1 MRIGIFGFGAVGVTL
16 FSQLDGYSDLYV
28 LSPLNRYEKL
38 KKEVIV
44 NDIKYKPNVTTN
56 GLMDLII
63 VCVKNY
69 DLDEAIIDLKPFIK
83 KETIIL
89 PLLNGITA
97 RAKLQEAFPLNNVL
111 YGLVFTES
119 NKNDNVVKTSNIIN
133 LCFGEKNNI
142 IVKDYLLEIKKI
154 FDKYRIKN
162 EIPEN
167 MEAKCWTKWMLNLG
181 INQVSA
187 LMNASY
193 NDMTHPLLKELLFDI
208 FDEVYLVSK
217 AYNVGLK
224 EEDIESMHERVNAF
238 NSDRVTSLTLDF
250 NKGGK
255 NELDIFGP
263 TLIKLA
269 KDKKINVPVN
279 ETIYRLIK
287 YYDDKNKRERAIQ

>member
-1 MRIGIFGFGAVGVTL
+1 MRIGIFGFGAVGTTL
-16 FSQLDGYSDLYV
+16 YSQLDGYSDLYV
-28 LSPLNRYEKL
+28 LAPLNRYEKL
-38 KKEVIV
+38 KKEIFV

-69 DLDEAIIDLKPFIK
+69 DLDEAINDLKPFVK

-97 RAKLQEAFPLNNVL
+97 REKLQNAYKDNNVL
-111 YGLVFTES
+111 YGLIFTES
-119 NKNDNVVKTSNIIN
+119 NKKENIIKTSKIIN
-133 LCFGEKNNI
+133 LCFGEKNNEI
-142 IVKDYLLEIKKI
+142 IKDYLLEIKKVL
-154 FDKYRIKN
+154 DKYKINN
-162 EIPEN
+162 EIPLN

-181 INQVSA
+181 INQISA
-187 LMNASY
+187 LMNATY
-193 NDMTHPLLKELLFDI
+193 NDMTHPLLKDLLFDV
-208 FDEVYLVSK
+208 FDEVYEVSK
-217 AYNVGLK
+217 AYNVGLTK
-224 EEDIESMHERVNAF
+224 DDINLMHERVNAF

-269 KDKKINVPVN
+269 EEKNIDVPINK
-279 ETIYRLIK
+279 TIYRLIK
-287 YYDDKNKRERAIQ
+287 SYNDNKNKK

>member
-1 MRIGIFGFGAVGVTL
+1 MRIGIFGFGAVGTTL
-16 FSQLDGYSDLYV
+16 YSQLDGYSDLYV
-28 LSPLNRYEKL
+28 LAPLNRYEKL
-38 KKEVIV
+38 KKEIFV

-69 DLDEAIIDLKPFIK
+69 DLDEAINDLKPFVK

-97 RAKLQEAFPLNNVL
+97 REKLQNAYKDNNVL
-111 YGLVFTES
+111 YGLIFTES
-119 NKNDNVVKTSNIIN
+119 NKNENIIKTSKIIN
-133 LCFGEKNNI
+133 LCFGEKNNDI
-142 IVKDYLLEIKKI
+142 IKDYLLEIKKV
-154 FDKYRIKN
+154 FDKYKINN
-162 EIPEN
+162 EIPLN

-181 INQVSA
+181 INQISA
-187 LMNASY
+187 LMNATY
-193 NDMTHPLLKELLFDI
+193 NDMTHPLLKDLLFDI
-208 FDEVYLVSK
+208 FDEVYEVSK
-217 AYNVGLK
+217 AYNVGLTK
-224 EEDIESMHERVNAF
+224 DDINLMHERVNAF

-269 KDKKINVPVN
+269 EEKNIDIPINK
-279 ETIYRLIK
+279 TIYRLIK
-287 YYDDKNKRERAIQ
+287 SYNDNKNKK

>member
-1 MRIGIFGFGAVGVTL
+1 MRIGIFGFGAVGTTL
-16 FSQLDGYSDLYV
+16 YSQLDGYSDLYV
-28 LSPLNRYEKL
+28 LAPFNRYEKL
-38 KKEVIV
+38 KKEIFV

-69 DLDEAIIDLKPFIK
+69 DLDEAINDLKPFVK

-97 RAKLQEAFPLNNVL
+97 REKLQNAYKDNNVL
-111 YGLVFTES
+111 YGLIFTES
-119 NKNDNVVKTSNIIN
+119 NKNENIIKTSKIIN
-133 LCFGEKNNI
+133 LCFGEKNNEI
-142 IVKDYLLEIKKI
+142 IKDYLLEIKKV
-154 FDKYRIKN
+154 FDKYKINN
-162 EIPEN
+162 EIPSN

-181 INQVSA
+181 INQISA
-187 LMNASY
+187 LMNATY
-193 NDMTHPLLKELLFDI
+193 NDMTHPLLKDLLFDI
-208 FDEVYLVSK
+208 FNEVYEVSK
-217 AYNVGLK
+217 AYNVGLTK
-224 EEDIESMHERVNAF
+224 DDINLMHERVNAF

-269 KDKKINVPVN
+269 EDKNIDVPINK
-279 ETIYRLIK
+279 TIYRLIK
-287 YYDDKNKRERAIQ
+287 SYNDNKNKK

>member
-1 MRIGIFGFGAVGVTL
+1 MRIGIFGFGAVGTTL
-16 FSQLDGYSDLYV
+16 YSQLEGYSDLYV
-28 LSPLNRYEKL
+28 LAPLNRYEKL
-38 KKEVIV
+38 KKEIFV

-69 DLDEAIIDLKPFIK
+69 DLDEAINDLKPFVK

-97 RAKLQEAFPLNNVL
+97 REKLQNAYKDNNVL
-111 YGLVFTES
+111 YGLIFTES
-119 NKNDNVVKTSNIIN
+119 NKNENIIKTSKIIN
-133 LCFGEKNNI
+133 LCFGEKNNEI
-142 IVKDYLLEIKKI
+142 IKDYLLEIKKV
-154 FDKYRIKN
+154 FDKYKINN
-162 EIPEN
+162 EIPLN

-181 INQVSA
+181 INQISA
-187 LMNASY
+187 LMNATY
-193 NDMTHPLLKELLFDI
+193 NDMTHPLLKDLLFDI
-208 FDEVYLVSK
+208 FDEVYEVSK
-217 AYNVGLK
+217 AYNVGLTK
-224 EEDIESMHERVNAF
+224 DDINLMHERVNAF

-269 KDKKINVPVN
+269 EDKDIDVPINK
-279 ETIYRLIK
+279 TIYRLIK
-287 YYDDKNKRERAIQ
+287 SYNDNKNKK

>member
-1 MRIGIFGFGAVGVTL
+1 MRIGIFGFGAVGTTL
-16 FSQLDGYSDLYV
+16 YSQLDGYSDLYV
-28 LSPLNRYEKL
+28 LAPLNRYEKL
-38 KKEVIV
+38 KKEIFV

-69 DLDEAIIDLKPFIK
+69 DLDEAINDLKPFVK

-97 RAKLQEAFPLNNVL
+97 REKLQNAYKDNNVL
-111 YGLVFTES
+111 YGLIFTES
-119 NKNDNVVKTSNIIN
+119 NKKENIIKTSKIIN
-133 LCFGEKNNI
+133 LCFGEKNNEI
-142 IVKDYLLEIKKI
+142 IKDYLLEIKKV
-154 FDKYRIKN
+154 FDKYKINN
-162 EIPEN
+162 EIPLN

-181 INQVSA
+181 INQISA
-187 LMNASY
+187 LMNATY
-193 NDMTHPLLKELLFDI
+193 NDMTHPLLKDLLFDV
-208 FDEVYLVSK
+208 FDEVYEVSK
-217 AYNVGLK
+217 AYNVGLTK
-224 EEDIESMHERVNAF
+224 DDINLMHERVNAF

-269 KDKKINVPVN
+269 EEKNIDVPINK
-279 ETIYRLIK
+279 TIYRLIK
-287 YYDDKNKRERAIQ
+287 SYNDNKNKK

>member
-1 MRIGIFGFGAVGVTL
+1 MKIGILGFGAVGITL

-28 LSPLNRYEKL
+28 LTGEKRYDKL
-38 KKEVIV
+38 RREVIV
-44 NDIKYKPNVTTN
+44 NDITYKPNVITK

-63 VCVKNY
+63 VSVKNY
-69 DLDEAIIDLKPFIK
+69 DLDEAINDLKPFV
-83 KETIIL
+83 KESTIIL

-97 RAKLQEAFPLNNVL
+97 RGKLAEAFPNNRVL

-133 LCFGEKNNI
+133 LCFGEKDNTNPKGY
-142 IVKDYLLEIKKI
+142 VLEIKKI

-162 EIPEN
+162 EISLN

-181 INQVSA
+181 INQISA
-187 LMNASY
+187 LMNATY

-208 FDEVYLVSK
+208 FDEVYEVSK
-217 AYNVGLK
+217 AYNVGLT
-224 EEDIESMHERVNAF
+224 EESIEAMHKRVNSF

-263 TLIKLA
+263 TLVKLA
-269 KDKKINVPVN
+269 EEKNIDVPINK
-279 ETIYRLIK
+279 TIYRLIK
-287 YYDDKNKRERAIQ
+287 SYDDNRREKSNQ